1 MISFENVTFGFPE
14 KDLYENISFNIE
26 MGEHAVLIGSNGC
39 GKSSLVQLLMNEEK
53 YTYEGTINLP
63 PNIRIGYISQFV
75 AHEDS
80 DVTVFDFLAKPFVDM
95 MKHSDELCAQMES
108 AEELDALY
116 EKYQECLDEIEAVDG
131 YNYSHN
137 IEKRLATASLQHIS
151 DISVNKISGGEYK
164 LIHIIRSMLV
174 KPQLLIMDEPDVF
187 LDFENIV
194 GLTRLINEYEGTLLA
209 ITHSRLLLSQC
220 FDKILHIENLKL
232 NMFPGTYAEYSQSL
246 LETKIDLFERKK
258 ETDDLITAQKIVIER
273 LRDSAEFTSDPKKGR
288 QLRARKHFLERI
300 YNNKGEDPFLELTNY
315 NFQLNAPEE
324 ITGGA
329 IISVEDYSLV
339 YDHEILKDISFEIKA
354 GEKVAIVGNN
364 GTGKSSILRDVY
376 DMLQGSNISTG
387 YFRQIIES
395 DEKLHLSGGERNVAQ
410 IEELCSGEHQVLLL
424 DEPTS
429 HLDVNAQI
437 ALEKAIREYAGTVL
451 MVSHD
456 FFTVTSCADRIL
468 ILENGTIREMSGR
481 SYRKSIYK
489 NYFQSDVFEIERK
502 RIETENKVQGLIKR
516 GRFEEARIALGTEW

>member
-14 KDLYENISFNIE
+14 KDLYNNISFNIE
-26 MGEHAVLIGSNGC
+26 MGEHVALIGSNGC

-63 PNIRIGYISQFV
+63 QDMRIGYVSQFV
-75 AHEDS
+75 EHEDN

-95 MKHSDELCAQMES
+95 MKHSDKLCTKMEN
-108 AEELDALY
+108 AEDLDNLY
-116 EKYQECLDEIEAVDG
+116 AEYQECLDEIEAIDG

-137 IEKRLATASLQHIS
+137 IEKRLATAGLKHIGT
-151 DISVNKISGGEYK
+151 ISINKISGGEYK
-164 LIHIIRSMLV
+164 LLHIIRSMLV
-174 KPQLLIMDEPDVF
+174 KPQLLVMDEPDVF
-187 LDFENIV
+187 LDFDNLI
-194 GLTRLINEYEGTLLA
+194 GLTRLINEYEGTILA

-220 FDKILHIENLKL
+220 FNKILHIENLRL

-258 ETDDLITAQKIVIER
+258 ETDDLIIAQKIVIER

-300 YNNKGEDPFLELTNY
+300 YDNKGEDAFLEEANY
-315 NFQLNAPEE
+315 NFKLNAPEE
-324 ITGGA
+324 MQDGTV
-329 IISVEDYSLV
+329 ISVKDYSLV
-339 YDHEILKDISFEIKA
+339 YDHVLLNNVSFDINA
-354 GEKVAIVGNN
+354 GEKVVIVGNN
-364 GTGKSSILRDVY
+364 GTGKSSILRDIY
-376 DMLQGSNISTG
+376 STLQESSVTVG
-387 YFRQIIES
+387 YFRQIVES
-395 DEKLHLSGGERNVAQ
+395 DESLHLSGGERNVAQ
-410 IEELCSGEHQVLLL
+410 IENLCREEHQVLIL

-437 ALEKAIREYAGTVL
+437 ALEKAIREYTGTIL

-468 ILENGTIREMSGR
+468 IIEDGTIREMSGR
-481 SYRKSIYK
+481 SYRKSVYK

-502 RIETENKVQGLIKR
+502 RIETEIKVQGLIKK
-516 GRFEEARIALGTEW
+516 GRFDEARIALGIE